1 MLIHEWPDEQCRIIL
16 KQTCAAMT
24 KGYSMILI
32 NEMVMPL
39 DKGDIFVLQS
49 DLSKMSVS
57 AGMERTKDQWYKLLE
72 SVGLEVVKT
81 WTKDV
86 DSESLIEAMLV

>member
-1 MLIHEWPDEQCRIIL
+1 
-16 KQTCAAMT
+16 MT

-57 AGMERTKDQWYKLLE
+57 AGMERTKDQWYELLE
-72 SVGLEVVKT
+72 SVGLEVVKI

>member
-1 MLIHEWPDEQCRIIL
+1 
-16 KQTCAAMT
+16 
-24 KGYSMILI
+24 MILI

-57 AGMERTKDQWYKLLE
+57 AGMERTKDQWYELLE
-72 SVGLEVVKT
+72 SVGLEVVKI

>member
-1 MLIHEWPDEQCRIIL
+1 
-16 KQTCAAMT
+16 
-24 KGYSMILI
+24 MILI

-57 AGMERTKDQWYKLLE
+57 AAMERTKDQWYELLE
-72 SVGLEVVKT
+72 SVGLEVVKI